1 MEKIEAKHFIYNYDD
16 TLYCVYVEDMRDRVC
31 EQMVDEH
38 MLCYIISGEMTLLKH
53 GRQILKVHKGEALLV
68 RRNHL
73 INKIDQYT
81 PVLVCDLMLSTLRFD
96 AKRRPI

>member
-53 GRQILKVHKGEALLV
+53 G
-68 RRNHL
+68 
-73 INKIDQYT
+73 
-81 PVLVCDLMLSTLRFD
+81 
-96 AKRRPI
+96 